1 MKASLKWSAMV
12 SVVVVAL
19 LALTVGMVSADD
31 SEEVVLPTI
40 DDGRVNN
47 FDIAAPV
54 AVFCEITYPYAD
66 DTDAGVLD
74 SIQLWG
80 LTGADDGLFH
90 EVATI
95 SASEIQDAA
104 GSSSP
109 VLLSN
114 TYGYSLYL
122 EADGSFRLVAAPD
135 AEGKVYEFS
144 WDLSAPHC

>member
-1 MKASLKWSAMV
+1 MKASLKWSAMIGA
-12 SVVVVAL
+12 VVIAL
-19 LALTVGMVSADD
+19 MGMAVGIVSADD
-31 SEEVVLPTI
+31 EEIVLPSI

-54 AVFCEITYPYAD
+54 AVFCEFTYPYAD

-95 SASEIQDAA
+95 SAAQIDAA
-104 GSSSP
+104 SASSTQP

-114 TYGYSLYL
+114 TYGYSVYL

-144 WDLSAPHC
+144 WDLSAPRC